1 MERLAGECPKLNQ
14 ADSTGGLAEVSRK
27 KNKMWLAIRIRGL
40 MKCWEALAFLA
51 GSWLI
56 ILLIFTVSFSKE
68 PEKHIKVIRIEE
80 SINPG
85 TAAFL
90 ERGTQQAVQDEA
102 ALLVV
107 ELDTPGGLV
116 TSMRTMV
123 KTIMNAPV
131 PVAVFVSPSG
141 AQAAS
146 AGVFVVLAADIAAMA
161 PGTNIGAAH
170 PVVAGGKEMDETMDT
185 KVVND
190 LVAFIKSI
198 ATRRGRNAEWAEE
211 AVRKSVS
218 VTAEEALKLKVIDL
232 VARDMDDLLDKL
244 EGWPVQTKEGEK
256 KLAFK
261 GFPVQRV
268 QENLR
273 DKILKTVS
281 NPNIAYL
288 LMLIGLA
295 GLYFELSH
303 PGTIF
308 PGVIG
313 GIALILAFYAFQ
325 TLSVNYAGVLLIL
338 LGAVLFLLEIKV
350 TSYGLLSI
358 GGVICL
364 TLGSIMLF
372 NTGAPGLQISWSVLI
387 PAVAVISGFFI
398 TVALLAVRAHM
409 AKPRTGYGALI
420 GEIAVAKEPLAP
432 DGKVFVHG
440 ELWNATSDEI
450 VPEGGRVEVMEVEN
464 LWLKVRKIGDTKH

>member
-1 MERLAGECPKLNQ
+1 MRFATTLHRTIRFCRSFFLL
-14 ADSTGGLAEVSRK
+14 GGL
-27 KNKMWLAIRIRGL
+27 
-40 MKCWEALAFLA
+40 
-51 GSWLI
+51 
-56 ILLIFTVSFSKE
+56 LLILMLTFGFS
-68 PEKHIKVIRIEE
+68 PSTAAGKHIKVITIAE

-90 ERGTQQAVQDEA
+90 ARGTRQAVEDEA
-102 ALLVV
+102 ALIVLQ
-107 ELDTPGGLV
+107 LDTPGGLV
-116 TSMRTMV
+116 SSMRTMV
-123 KTIMNAPV
+123 KTIMNAPI
-131 PVAVFVSPSG
+131 PVVVYVSPSG

-146 AGVFVVLAADIAAMA
+146 AGVFVVMAADIAAMA

-170 PVVAGGKEMDETMDT
+170 PVVAGGKEMDETMDE

-198 ATRRGRNAEWAEE
+198 ASRRGRNAEWAEE

-232 VARDMDDLLDKL
+232 VAQDMNDLMLKL
-244 EGWPVQTKEGEK
+244 EGWSVQTKEGEK
-256 KLAFK
+256 KLALK
-261 GFPVQRV
+261 GLGRETV

-273 DKILKTVS
+273 DKILKTIS

-303 PGTIF
+303 PGAIF

-313 GIALILAFYAFQ
+313 GICLILAFYAFQ

-338 LGAVLFLLEIKV
+338 LGAILFLLEIKV
-350 TSYGLLSI
+350 TSYGMLSV

-372 NTGAPGLQISWSVLI
+372 DTETTGLRISWSVLI
-387 PAVAVISGFFI
+387 PAVLVISGFF
-398 TVALLAVRAHM
+398 VAVAFLALRAHM
-409 AKPRTGYGALI
+409 ARPRTGYQGLI
-420 GEIAVAKEPLAP
+420 GEIAVAQEPLAP
-432 DGKVFVHG
+432 EGKVFVHG
-440 ELWNATSDEI
+440 ELWNATSEDI
-450 VPEGGRVEVMEVEN
+450 VPVGGRVEVIAVEN
-464 LWLKVRKIGDTKH
+464 LWLKVRKIGDTKP

>member
-1 MERLAGECPKLNQ
+1 MRFVAKSTARLKMVFYFLVGSFLVFLMTCNISHSA
-14 ADSTGGLAEVSRK
+14 ATGSHV
-27 KNKMWLAIRIRGL
+27 
-40 MKCWEALAFLA
+40 
-51 GSWLI
+51 
-56 ILLIFTVSFSKE
+56 T
-68 PEKHIKVIRIEE
+68 VIRIEE

-90 ERGTQQAVQDEA
+90 ARGTQQAVEDGA
-102 ALLVV
+102 VLIVL

-116 TSMRTMV
+116 SSMRTMV
-123 KTIMNAPV
+123 KTIMNSPIPV
-131 PVAVFVSPSG
+131 VVYVSPSG

-146 AGVFVVLAADIAAMA
+146 AGVFVVMAADVAAMA

-170 PVVAGGKEMDETMDT
+170 PVVAGGKEMDETMNT
-185 KVVND
+185 KMVND

-198 ATRRGRNAEWAEE
+198 ANRRGRNADWAEE

-218 VTAEEALKLKVIDL
+218 ITAKEALKLNVIDL
-232 VARDMDDLLDKL
+232 IAKDMDDLLLKL

-256 KLAFK
+256 KLALK
-261 GFPVQRV
+261 GVSIERV

-273 DKILKTVS
+273 DKILKTIS
-281 NPNIAYL
+281 NPNIAYI

-303 PGTIF
+303 PGAIF

-313 GIALILAFYAFQ
+313 GISLILAFYAFQ
-325 TLSVNYAGVLLIL
+325 TLSVNYAGLLLIL
-338 LGAVLFLLEIKV
+338 LGAILFLLEIKV

-372 NTGAPGLQISWSVLI
+372 NTGNTGLRVSWSVMI
-387 PAVAVISGFFI
+387 PAVLVISGFFMA
-398 TVALLAVRAHM
+398 VAFLAVRAHM
-409 AKPRTGYGALI
+409 AKPRTGYQGLI

-432 DGKVFVHG
+432 EGKVFVHG
-440 ELWNATSDEI
+440 ELWNATCEDI
-450 VPEGGRVEVMEVEN
+450 VPVGTRVEIIGVEN
-464 LWLKVRKIGDTKH
+464 LLLKVRKIGDTNQ

>member
-1 MERLAGECPKLNQ
+1 MCFVAKLTKPARL
-14 ADSTGGLAEVSRK
+14 R
-27 KNKMWLAIRIRGL
+27 RGF
-40 MKCWEALAFLA
+40 CFLA
-51 GSWLI
+51 GLI
-56 ILLIFTVSFSKE
+56 FILLITSGMSPSAE
-68 PEKHIKVIRIEE
+68 TGEHIKVIRIEE

-90 ERGTQQAVQDEA
+90 ARGTQQAVEDEA
-102 ALLVV
+102 VLLVV
-107 ELDTPGGLV
+107 QLDTPGGLV
-116 TSMRTMV
+116 SSMRTMV
-123 KTIMNAPV
+123 KTIMNAPI
-131 PVAVFVSPSG
+131 PVVVYVSPSG

-146 AGVFVVLAADIAAMA
+146 AGVFVVMSADIAAMA

-185 KVVND
+185 KMVND

-198 ATRRGRNAEWAEE
+198 ASKRGRNADWAEE

-218 VTAEEALKLKVIDL
+218 ITAEEALRLKVIDL
-232 VARDMDDLLDKL
+232 VAQDMNDLLLKL
-244 EGWPVQTKEGEK
+244 EGWQVQTKEGVK
-256 KLAFK
+256 KLSLK
-261 GFPVQRV
+261 GLSTEGVE
-268 QENLR
+268 ENLR
-273 DKILKTVS
+273 DKILKTIS
-281 NPNIAYL
+281 NPNIAYI

-303 PGTIF
+303 PGAIF

-313 GIALILAFYAFQ
+313 GISLILAFYAFQ

-338 LGAVLFLLEIKV
+338 LGAILFLLEIKV

-372 NTGAPGLQISWSVLI
+372 NTGTTGLRVSWSVLI
-387 PAVAVISGFFI
+387 PAVLVISGFFI
-398 TVALLAVRAHM
+398 TVAFLAVRAHM
-409 AKPRTGYGALI
+409 AKPRTGYQGLI
-420 GEIAVAKEPLAP
+420 GEIAIAKESLAP
-432 DGKVFVHG
+432 EGKVFVHG

-450 VPEGGRVEVMEVEN
+450 VPVGSRVEVIGVEN
-464 LWLKVRKIGDTKH
+464 LLLKVRKIGDTKQ

>member
-1 MERLAGECPKLNQ
+1 MQFTAKL
-14 ADSTGGLAEVSRK
+14 EVSTK
-27 KNKMWLAIRIRGL
+27 KSNLL
-40 MKCWEALAFLA
+40 TVLA
-51 GSWLI
+51 GSVLI
-56 ILLIFTVSFSKE
+56 VLLLCSLPLSLAGD
-68 PEKHIKVIRIEE
+68 KHIKVLRIEE

-90 ERGTQQAVQDEA
+90 ARGATQAVEEDA
-102 ALLVV
+102 VLLVV

-116 TSMRTMV
+116 TSMRTMI
-123 KTIMNAPV
+123 KTIMNVPIPV
-131 PVAVFVSPSG
+131 VVFVSPSG

-146 AGVFVVLAADIAAMA
+146 AGVFVVMAADIAAMA

-170 PVVAGGKEMDETMDT
+170 PVVAGGKDMDETMNT

-218 VTAEEALKLKVIDL
+218 ITAEEALKFKVIDL
-232 VARDMDDLLDKL
+232 VARDVDDLLAKL
-244 EGWPVQTKEGEK
+244 EGWPIQTKEGEK
-256 KLAFK
+256 KLALK
-261 GFPVQRV
+261 GLPLETV

-273 DKILKTVS
+273 DRILKTIS

-288 LMLIGLA
+288 LMLIGMA

-303 PGTIF
+303 PGAIF
-308 PGVIG
+308 PGVVG
-313 GIALILAFYAFQ
+313 GISLILAFYAFQ
-325 TLSVNYAGVLLIL
+325 TLSVNYAGVLLII
-338 LGAVLFLLEIKV
+338 LGAILFLLEIKV
-350 TSYGLLSI
+350 TSYGLLSV

-372 NTGAPGLQISWSVLI
+372 NTGAPGLRISWSVLI
-387 PAVAVISGFFI
+387 PAVLVISGFFM
-398 TVALLAVRAHM
+398 TVAFLAMRAHM
-409 AKPRTGYGALI
+409 AKPRTGYQGLI
-420 GEIAVAKEPLAP
+420 GEIAVAKESLAP

-440 ELWNATSDEI
+440 ELWNATSEDI
-450 VPEGGRVEVMEVEN
+450 VPVGSKVEVIEVEN
-464 LWLKVRKIGDTKH
+464 LWLKVRKIGDTKQ

>member
-1 MERLAGECPKLNQ
+1 MKIRLAAKSSKP
-14 ADSTGGLAEVSRK
+14 SRF
-27 KNKMWLAIRIRGL
+27 RRGFT
-40 MKCWEALAFLA
+40 FLA
-51 GSWLI
+51 GLFFV
-56 ILLIFTVSFSKE
+56 LLITCGVSLSATTGKQ
-68 PEKHIKVIRIEE
+68 IKVISIDE

-90 ERGTQQAVQDEA
+90 ARGTQEAEQDEA
-102 ALLVV
+102 VLLVV
-107 ELDTPGGLV
+107 QLDTPGGLV
-116 TSMRTMV
+116 SSMRTMV
-123 KTIMNAPV
+123 KTIMNASV
-131 PVAVFVSPSG
+131 PVVVYVSPSG

-146 AGVFVVLAADIAAMA
+146 AGVFVVMAADVAAMA

-170 PVVAGGKEMDETMDT
+170 PVVAGGKEMDETMNT

-198 ATRRGRNAEWAEE
+198 ASRRGRNADWAEE

-218 VTAEEALKLKVIDL
+218 ITAEEALKLHVVDL
-232 VARDMDDLLDKL
+232 VAKDMNDLLEKL
-244 EGWPVQTKEGEK
+244 EGWPVQTRDGEK
-256 KLAFK
+256 KLALK
-261 GFPVQRV
+261 GASIERI

-281 NPNIAYL
+281 NPNIAYI

-303 PGTIF
+303 PGAIF

-313 GIALILAFYAFQ
+313 GISLILAFYAFQ
-325 TLSVNYAGVLLIL
+325 TLSVNYAGLLLIL
-338 LGAVLFLLEIKV
+338 LGAILFLLEIKV

-372 NTGAPGLQISWSVLI
+372 NTGNSDVQVSWSVLI
-387 PAVAVISGFFI
+387 PAVLVISSFFI
-398 TVALLAVRAHM
+398 AVALLAIRAHI
-409 AKPRTGYGALI
+409 ARPRTGYQGLI
-420 GEIAVAKEPLAP
+420 GEIAVAKEALAP
-432 DGKVFVHG
+432 EGKVFVHG
-440 ELWNATSDEI
+440 ELWNATSEDI
-450 VPEGGRVEVMEVEN
+450 VTAGTRVEVIGVEN
-464 LWLKVRKIGDTKH
+464 LLLKVRKIGDNK

>member
-1 MERLAGECPKLNQ
+1 MQFTAKL
-14 ADSTGGLAEVSRK
+14 EVSTK
-27 KNKMWLAIRIRGL
+27 KSNLL
-40 MKCWEALAFLA
+40 TVLA
-51 GSWLI
+51 GSVLI
-56 ILLIFTVSFSKE
+56 VLLLCSLPLSQAADE
-68 PEKHIKVIRIEE
+68 HIKVIRIEE

-90 ERGTQQAVQDEA
+90 SRGIRQAVEDGA
-102 ALLVV
+102 PLVIV
-107 ELDTPGGLV
+107 QLDTPGGLV
-116 TSMRTMV
+116 SSMRTMV
-123 KTIMNAPV
+123 KTIMNVPIPV
-131 PVAVFVSPSG
+131 VVFVSPSG

-146 AGVFVVLAADIAAMA
+146 AGVFVVMAADIAAMA

-170 PVVAGGKEMDETMDT
+170 PVVAGGKDMDETMGT

-218 VTAEEALKLKVIDL
+218 ITAEEALKLKVIDL
-232 VARDMDDLLDKL
+232 VARDVDELLAKL
-244 EGWPVQTKEGEK
+244 EGWSVQTKEGEK
-256 KLAFK
+256 KLALK
-261 GFPVQRV
+261 GLPLETV

-273 DKILKTVS
+273 DKILKTIS

-288 LMLIGLA
+288 LMLIGMA

-303 PGTIF
+303 PGAIF

-313 GIALILAFYAFQ
+313 GISLILAFYAFQ
-325 TLSVNYAGVLLIL
+325 TLSVNYAGVLLII
-338 LGAVLFLLEIKV
+338 LGAILFLLEIKV
-350 TSYGLLSI
+350 TSYGLLSV

-372 NTGAPGLQISWSVLI
+372 NTGAPGLRISWSVLI
-387 PAVAVISGFFI
+387 PAVLVISGFFM
-398 TVALLAVRAHM
+398 TVAFLAMRAHM
-409 AKPRTGYGALI
+409 AKPRTGYQGLI
-420 GEIAVAKEPLAP
+420 GEIAVAKESLAP

-440 ELWNATSDEI
+440 ELWNATSEDI
-450 VPEGGRVEVMEVEN
+450 VPVGSKVEVIEVEN
-464 LWLKVRKIGDTKH
+464 LWLKVRKIGDTKQ

>member
-1 MERLAGECPKLNQ
+1 MQFTAKL
-14 ADSTGGLAEVSRK
+14 EVSTK
-27 KNKMWLAIRIRGL
+27 KSNLL
-40 MKCWEALAFLA
+40 TVLA
-51 GSWLI
+51 GSVLI
-56 ILLIFTVSFSKE
+56 VLLLCSLPLSLAGD
-68 PEKHIKVIRIEE
+68 KHIKVLRIEE

-90 ERGTQQAVQDEA
+90 ARGATQAVEEDA
-102 ALLVV
+102 VLLVV

-116 TSMRTMV
+116 TSMRTMI
-123 KTIMNAPV
+123 KTIMNVPIPV
-131 PVAVFVSPSG
+131 VVFVSPSG

-146 AGVFVVLAADIAAMA
+146 AGVFVVMAADIAAMA

-170 PVVAGGKEMDETMDT
+170 PVVAGGKDMDETMGT

-218 VTAEEALKLKVIDL
+218 ITAEEALKLKVIDL
-232 VARDMDDLLDKL
+232 VARDMDELLLKL
-244 EGWPVQTKEGEK
+244 EGWPIQTKEGEK
-256 KLAFK
+256 KLALK
-261 GFPVQRV
+261 GLPLETV

-273 DKILKTVS
+273 DRILKTIS

-288 LMLIGLA
+288 LMLIGMA

-303 PGTIF
+303 PGAIF
-308 PGVIG
+308 PGVVG
-313 GIALILAFYAFQ
+313 GISLILAFYAFQ
-325 TLSVNYAGVLLIL
+325 TLSVNYAGVLLII
-338 LGAVLFLLEIKV
+338 LGAILFLLEIKV
-350 TSYGLLSI
+350 TSYGLLSV

-372 NTGAPGLQISWSVLI
+372 NTGAPGLRISWSVLI
-387 PAVAVISGFFI
+387 PAVLVISGFFM
-398 TVALLAVRAHM
+398 TVAFLAMRAHM
-409 AKPRTGYGALI
+409 AKPRTGYQGLI
-420 GEIAVAKEPLAP
+420 GEIAVAKESLAP

-440 ELWNATSDEI
+440 ELWNATSEDI
-450 VPEGGRVEVMEVEN
+450 VPVGSKVEVIEVEN
-464 LWLKVRKIGDTKH
+464 LWLKVRKIGDTKQ

>member
-1 MERLAGECPKLNQ
+1 MQLAAKLGV
-14 ADSTGGLAEVSRK
+14 SIKKFKPLYVVGGSVLIVLLLCTFALSLPGD
-27 KNKMWLAIRIRGL
+27 KN
-40 MKCWEALAFLA
+40 
-51 GSWLI
+51 
-56 ILLIFTVSFSKE
+56 
-68 PEKHIKVIRIEE
+68 IKVLRIEE

-90 ERGTQQAVQDEA
+90 ERGARQAVEEEA
-102 ALLVV
+102 VLLVV

-116 TSMRTMV
+116 TSMRTMI
-123 KTIMNAPV
+123 KTIMNAPI
-131 PVAVFVSPSG
+131 PVVVFVSPSG

-146 AGVFVVLAADIAAMA
+146 AGVFVVMAADIAAMA

-170 PVVAGGKEMDETMDT
+170 PVVAGGKEMDETMNT

-218 VTAEEALKLKVIDL
+218 ITAEEALEIKVIDL
-232 VARDMDDLLDKL
+232 IARDMDELLLKL
-244 EGWPVQTKEGEK
+244 EGWSVQTKAGKK
-256 KLAFK
+256 KLKLK
-261 GFPVQRV
+261 GVPVERV
-268 QENLR
+268 RENLR
-273 DKILKTVS
+273 DRILKTIS

-288 LMLIGLA
+288 LMLIGMA

-313 GIALILAFYAFQ
+313 GISLILAFYAFQ
-325 TLSVNYAGVLLIL
+325 TLSVNYAGVLLII
-338 LGAVLFLLEIKV
+338 LGAILFLLEIKV

-372 NTGAPGLQISWSVLI
+372 NTGAPGLRISWSVLI
-387 PAVAVISGFFI
+387 PAVLVISGFFMA
-398 TVALLAVRAHM
+398 VAFLAVQAHI
-409 AKPRTGYGALI
+409 ARPRTGGQALI
-420 GEIAVAKEPLAP
+420 GEIAVAKESLAP
-432 DGKVFVHG
+432 EGKVFVHG

-450 VPEGGRVEVMEVEN
+450 VPVGAKVEVIGVEN
-464 LWLKVRKIGDTKH
+464 LWLKVRKIGDTKQ

>member
-1 MERLAGECPKLNQ
+1 MRFVAKSTARLRVGFY
-14 ADSTGGLAEVSRK
+14 
-27 KNKMWLAIRIRGL
+27 
-40 MKCWEALAFLA
+40 FLV
-51 GSWLI
+51 GSF
-56 ILLIFTVSFSKE
+56 LIFLMTCNISLSAATGNHVT
-68 PEKHIKVIRIEE
+68 VIRIEE

-90 ERGTQQAVQDEA
+90 ARGTQQAVEDGA
-102 ALLVV
+102 VLIVL

-116 TSMRTMV
+116 SSMRTMV
-123 KTIMNAPV
+123 KTIMNSPIPV
-131 PVAVFVSPSG
+131 VVYVSPSG

-146 AGVFVVLAADIAAMA
+146 AGVFVVMAADVAAMA

-170 PVVAGGKEMDETMDT
+170 PVVAGGKEMDETMNT
-185 KVVND
+185 KMVND

-198 ATRRGRNAEWAEE
+198 ANRRGRNADWAEE

-218 VTAEEALKLKVIDL
+218 ITAKEALKLNVIDL
-232 VARDMDDLLDKL
+232 MAKDMDDLLLKL

-256 KLAFK
+256 KLALK
-261 GFPVQRV
+261 GVSIERV

-273 DKILKTVS
+273 DKILKTIS
-281 NPNIAYL
+281 NPNIAYI

-303 PGTIF
+303 PGAIF

-313 GIALILAFYAFQ
+313 GISLILAFYAFQ
-325 TLSVNYAGVLLIL
+325 TLSVNYAGLLLIL
-338 LGAVLFLLEIKV
+338 LGAILFLLEIKV

-372 NTGAPGLQISWSVLI
+372 NTGNTGLRVSWSVLI
-387 PAVAVISGFFI
+387 PAVLVISGFFMA
-398 TVALLAVRAHM
+398 VAFLAVRAHM
-409 AKPRTGYGALI
+409 AKPRTGYQGLI

-432 DGKVFVHG
+432 EGKVFVHG
-440 ELWNATSDEI
+440 ELWNATCEDI
-450 VPEGGRVEVMEVEN
+450 VPVGTRVEIIGVEN
-464 LWLKVRKIGDTKH
+464 LLLKVRKIGDTKQ

>member
-1 MERLAGECPKLNQ
+1 MQFAAKL
-14 ADSTGGLAEVSRK
+14 EVSTK
-27 KNKMWLAIRIRGL
+27 KLKLL
-40 MKCWEALAFLA
+40 TVLA
-51 GSWLI
+51 GSVLI
-56 ILLIFTVSFSKE
+56 VLLLCSLPLSLAGD
-68 PEKHIKVIRIEE
+68 KHIKILRIEE

-90 ERGTQQAVQDEA
+90 ARGAKQAVEEDA
-102 ALLVV
+102 VLLVV

-116 TSMRTMV
+116 TSMRTMI
-123 KTIMNAPV
+123 KTIMNAPI
-131 PVAVFVSPSG
+131 PVVVFVSPSG

-146 AGVFVVLAADIAAMA
+146 AGVFVVMAADIAAMA

-170 PVVAGGKEMDETMDT
+170 PVVAGGKDMDETMNT

-218 VTAEEALKLKVIDL
+218 ITAGEALKLKVIDL
-232 VARDMDDLLDKL
+232 VARDVDELLLKL
-244 EGWPVQTKEGEK
+244 EGWSIQTKEGEK
-256 KLAFK
+256 KLALK
-261 GFPVQRV
+261 GLPAETVE
-268 QENLR
+268 ENLR
-273 DKILKTVS
+273 DKILKTIS

-288 LMLIGLA
+288 LMLIGMA

-303 PGTIF
+303 PGVIF

-325 TLSVNYAGVLLIL
+325 TLSVNYAGVLLII
-338 LGAVLFLLEIKV
+338 LGAILFLLEIKV
-350 TSYGLLSI
+350 TSYGMLSV
-358 GGVICL
+358 GGIICL

-372 NTGAPGLQISWSVLI
+372 NTGTSGLRISWSVLI
-387 PAVAVISGFFI
+387 PAVLVISGFFM
-398 TVALLAVRAHM
+398 TVAFLAVRAHM
-409 AKPRTGYGALI
+409 ARPRTGYQGLI

-432 DGKVFVHG
+432 EGKVFVHG
-440 ELWNATSDEI
+440 ELWNATSEDV
-450 VPEGGRVEVMEVEN
+450 VPVGSKVEVIEVEN
-464 LWLKVRKIGDTKH
+464 LWLKVRKIGDTKQ

>member
-1 MERLAGECPKLNQ
+1 M
-14 ADSTGGLAEVSRK
+14 
-27 KNKMWLAIRIRGL
+27 I
-40 MKCWEALAFLA
+40 
-51 GSWLI
+51 
-56 ILLIFTVSFSKE
+56 
-68 PEKHIKVIRIEE
+68 
-80 SINPG
+80 
-85 TAAFL
+85 
-90 ERGTQQAVQDEA
+90 
-102 ALLVV
+102 
-107 ELDTPGGLV
+107 
-116 TSMRTMV
+116 
-123 KTIMNAPV
+123 KTIMNAPI
-131 PVAVFVSPSG
+131 PVVVFVSPSG

-146 AGVFVVLAADIAAMA
+146 AGVFVVMAADIAAMA

-170 PVVAGGKEMDETMDT
+170 PVVAGGKDMDETMDT

-218 VTAEEALKLKVIDL
+218 ITAEEALKLKVIDL
-232 VARDMDDLLDKL
+232 VAKDVDDLLAKL

-256 KLAFK
+256 KLALK
-261 GFPVQRV
+261 GFPQETVE
-268 QENLR
+268 ENLR
-273 DKILKTVS
+273 DRILKTIS

-288 LMLIGLA
+288 LMLIGMA

-303 PGTIF
+303 PGAIF

-313 GIALILAFYAFQ
+313 GISLILAFYAFQ

-350 TSYGLLSI
+350 TSYGLLSV
-358 GGVICL
+358 GGIVCL

-372 NTGAPGLQISWSVLI
+372 NTGTPGLRISWSVLI
-387 PAVAVISGFFI
+387 PAVLVISGFFI

-409 AKPRTGYGALI
+409 AQPRTGYQGLI
-420 GEIAVAKEPLAP
+420 GQIAVAKESLAP

-440 ELWNATSDEI
+440 ELWNATSEDI
-450 VPEGGRVEVMEVEN
+450 VPEGSRVEVIGVEN
-464 LWLKVRKIGDTKH
+464 LWLKVRKIGDTKQ

>member
-1 MERLAGECPKLNQ
+1 MRFATKLDGSIKRWGTLALLG
-14 ADSTGGLAEVSRK
+14 
-27 KNKMWLAIRIRGL
+27 
-40 MKCWEALAFLA
+40 

-56 ILLIFTVSFSKE
+56 ILLILALPFSQAAD
-68 PEKHIKVIRIEE
+68 KHIKVIRIEE

-90 ERGTQQAVQDEA
+90 ARGTEQAVDDEA
-102 ALLVV
+102 VLVV
-107 ELDTPGGLV
+107 VQLDTPGGLV
-116 TSMRTMV
+116 SSMRTMV
-123 KTIMNAPV
+123 KTIMNAPI
-131 PVAVFVSPSG
+131 PVVTFVSPSG

-146 AGVFVVLAADIAAMA
+146 AGVFVAMAADIAAMA

-198 ATRRGRNAEWAEE
+198 ASRRGRNAEWAEE

-218 VTAEEALKLKVIDL
+218 ITAEEALKLNVIDL
-232 VARDMDDLLDKL
+232 VASDMGDLLAKL
-244 EGWPVQTKEGEK
+244 EGWSVQTKEGEK
-256 KLAFK
+256 KLALK
-261 GFPVQRV
+261 GLPIQTV

-273 DKILKTVS
+273 DKVLKTVS

-308 PGVIG
+308 PGVVG
-313 GIALILAFYAFQ
+313 GISLILAFYAFQ
-325 TLSVNYAGVLLIL
+325 TLSVNYAGVLLII
-338 LGAVLFLLEIKV
+338 LGAILFLLEIKV
-350 TSYGLLSI
+350 TSYGLLSV

-372 NTGAPGLQISWSVLI
+372 NTGTPGLRISWSVLI
-387 PAVAVISGFFI
+387 PAVLVISGFFI

-409 AKPRTGYGALI
+409 AKPLTGYRGLI

-440 ELWNATSDEI
+440 ELWNATSEDI
-450 VPEGGRVEVMEVEN
+450 VPVGTRVEVVGVEN
-464 LWLKVRKIGDTKH
+464 LWLKVRKIGDTKQ

>member
-1 MERLAGECPKLNQ
+1 MQFTAKL
-14 ADSTGGLAEVSRK
+14 EVSTK
-27 KNKMWLAIRIRGL
+27 KSNLL
-40 MKCWEALAFLA
+40 TVLA
-51 GSWLI
+51 GSVLI
-56 ILLIFTVSFSKE
+56 VLLLCSLPLSLAGD
-68 PEKHIKVIRIEE
+68 KHIKVLRIEE

-90 ERGTQQAVQDEA
+90 ARGATQAVEEDA
-102 ALLVV
+102 VLLVV

-116 TSMRTMV
+116 TSMRTMI
-123 KTIMNAPV
+123 KTIMNAPI
-131 PVAVFVSPSG
+131 PVVVFVSPSG

-146 AGVFVVLAADIAAMA
+146 AGVFVVMAADIAAMA

-170 PVVAGGKEMDETMDT
+170 PVVVGGKDMDETMNT

-218 VTAEEALKLKVIDL
+218 ITAEEALKFKVIDL
-232 VARDMDDLLDKL
+232 VARDVDDLLAKL
-244 EGWPVQTKEGEK
+244 EGWPIQTKEGEK
-256 KLAFK
+256 KLALK
-261 GFPVQRV
+261 GLPLETV

-273 DKILKTVS
+273 DRILKTIS

-288 LMLIGLA
+288 LMLIGMA

-303 PGTIF
+303 PGAIF

-313 GIALILAFYAFQ
+313 GISLILAFYAFQ
-325 TLSVNYAGVLLIL
+325 TLSVNYAGVLLII
-338 LGAVLFLLEIKV
+338 LGAILFLLEIKV
-350 TSYGLLSI
+350 TSYGLLSV

-372 NTGAPGLQISWSVLI
+372 NTGAPGLRISWSVLI
-387 PAVAVISGFFI
+387 PAVLVISGFFM
-398 TVALLAVRAHM
+398 TVAFLAMRAHM
-409 AKPRTGYGALI
+409 AKPRTGYQGLI
-420 GEIAVAKEPLAP
+420 GEIAVAKESLAP

-440 ELWNATSDEI
+440 ELWNATSEDI
-450 VPEGGRVEVMEVEN
+450 VPVGSKVEVIEVEN
-464 LWLKVRKIGDTKH
+464 LWLKVRKIGDTKQ

>member
-1 MERLAGECPKLNQ
+1 MRLVAQLTEPPR
-14 ADSTGGLAEVSRK
+14 SR
-27 KNKMWLAIRIRGL
+27 IGFS
-40 MKCWEALAFLA
+40 FLA
-51 GSWLI
+51 GWFFV
-56 ILLIFTVSFSKE
+56 LLIAYGNFLMASTGKQITVIS
-68 PEKHIKVIRIEE
+68 IDE

-90 ERGTQQAVQDEA
+90 ARGTQQAVEDEA
-102 ALLVV
+102 ELIVL

-116 TSMRTMV
+116 SSMRTMV
-123 KTIMNAPV
+123 KTIMNSPIPV
-131 PVAVFVSPSG
+131 VVYVSPSG

-146 AGVFVVLAADIAAMA
+146 AGVFVVMAADVAAMA

-170 PVVAGGKEMDETMDT
+170 PVVAGGKEMDETMNT
-185 KVVND
+185 KMVND

-198 ATRRGRNAEWAEE
+198 ANRRNRNADWAEE

-218 VTAEEALKLKVIDL
+218 ITAEEALKLNVVNL
-232 VARDMDDLLDKL
+232 VAKDLDDLLLKL
-244 EGWPVQTKEGEK
+244 EGWSVQTKEGEK
-256 KLAFK
+256 KLALK
-261 GFPVQRV
+261 GLPIERV

-273 DKILKTVS
+273 DEILKTVS
-281 NPNIAYL
+281 NPNIAYI

-303 PGTIF
+303 PGAIF

-313 GIALILAFYAFQ
+313 GISLILAFYAFQ

-338 LGAVLFLLEIKV
+338 LGAILFLLEIKV

-372 NTGAPGLQISWSVLI
+372 NTGTTGMRVSWSVLI
-387 PAVAVISGFFI
+387 PAVLVISGFFI
-398 TVALLAVRAHM
+398 AVALLALRAHM
-409 AKPRTGYGALI
+409 VKPRTGYEALI
-420 GEIAVAKEPLAP
+420 GEMAVSKESLAP
-432 DGKVFVHG
+432 EGKVFVHG
-440 ELWNATSDEI
+440 ELWNAISEDI
-450 VPEGGRVEVMEVEN
+450 VPAGTRMEVIGVEN
-464 LWLKVRKIGDTKH
+464 LLLKVRKIGDTKQ

>member
-1 MERLAGECPKLNQ
+1 MWFVAKLTEPARL
-14 ADSTGGLAEVSRK
+14 R
-27 KNKMWLAIRIRGL
+27 RGFS
-40 MKCWEALAFLA
+40 FLA
-51 GSWLI
+51 GLI
-56 ILLIFTVSFSKE
+56 FILLITYGISPSAATG
-68 PEKHIKVIRIEE
+68 KHIKVIDIEE

-90 ERGTQQAVQDEA
+90 ARGTEQAVEEEA
-102 ALLVV
+102 ELIVV
-107 ELDTPGGLV
+107 QLDTPGGLV
-116 TSMRTMV
+116 SSMRTMV
-123 KTIMNAPV
+123 KTIMNSPIPV
-131 PVAVFVSPSG
+131 VVYVSPSG

-146 AGVFVVLAADIAAMA
+146 AGVFVVMAADIAAMA

-185 KVVND
+185 KMVND

-198 ATRRGRNAEWAEE
+198 ANKRGRNADWAEE

-218 VTAEEALKLKVIDL
+218 ITAEEALRLKVVDL
-232 VARDMDDLLDKL
+232 IAKDMNDLLLKL

-256 KLAFK
+256 KLALK
-261 GFPVQRV
+261 GLSIERV

-273 DKILKTVS
+273 DKILKTIS
-281 NPNIAYL
+281 NPNIAYI

-303 PGTIF
+303 PGAIF

-313 GIALILAFYAFQ
+313 GISLILAFYAFQ

-338 LGAVLFLLEIKV
+338 LGAILFLVEIKV
-350 TSYGLLSI
+350 ASYGLLSI

-372 NTGAPGLQISWSVLI
+372 NTGTTGLRVSWSVLI
-387 PAVAVISGFFI
+387 PAVLVISGFFI
-398 TVALLAVRAHM
+398 TVAFLAVRAHI
-409 AKPRTGYGALI
+409 AKPRTGYQGLI
-420 GEIAVAKEPLAP
+420 GEIAVAKESLAP
-432 DGKVFVHG
+432 EGKVFVHG
-440 ELWNATSDEI
+440 ELWNATSDDV
-450 VPEGGRVEVMEVEN
+450 VPVGSKVEVIGVEN
-464 LWLKVRKIGDTKH
+464 LLLKVRKIGDTKQ

>member
-1 MERLAGECPKLNQ
+1 MRFVAKSTARL
-14 ADSTGGLAEVSRK
+14 
-27 KNKMWLAIRIRGL
+27 KMVFY
-40 MKCWEALAFLA
+40 FLV
-51 GSWLI
+51 GSF
-56 ILLIFTVSFSKE
+56 LIFLMTCNISHSAATGSHVT
-68 PEKHIKVIRIEE
+68 VIRIEE

-90 ERGTQQAVQDEA
+90 ARGTQQAVEDGA
-102 ALLVV
+102 VLIVL

-116 TSMRTMV
+116 SSMRTMV
-123 KTIMNAPV
+123 KTIMNSPIPV
-131 PVAVFVSPSG
+131 VVYVSPSG

-146 AGVFVVLAADIAAMA
+146 AGVFVVMAADVAAMA

-170 PVVAGGKEMDETMDT
+170 PVVAGGKEMDETMNT
-185 KVVND
+185 KMVND

-198 ATRRGRNAEWAEE
+198 ANRRGRNADWAEE

-218 VTAEEALKLKVIDL
+218 ITAKEALKLNVIDL
-232 VARDMDDLLDKL
+232 IAKDMDDLLLKL

-256 KLAFK
+256 KLALK
-261 GFPVQRV
+261 GVSIERV

-273 DKILKTVS
+273 DKILKTIS
-281 NPNIAYL
+281 NPNIAYI

-303 PGTIF
+303 PGAIF

-313 GIALILAFYAFQ
+313 GISLILAFYAFQ
-325 TLSVNYAGVLLIL
+325 TLSVNYAGLLLIL
-338 LGAVLFLLEIKV
+338 LGAILFLLEIKV

-372 NTGAPGLQISWSVLI
+372 NTGNTGLRVSWSVMI
-387 PAVAVISGFFI
+387 PAVLVISGFFMA
-398 TVALLAVRAHM
+398 VAFLAVRAHM
-409 AKPRTGYGALI
+409 AKPRTGYQGLI

-432 DGKVFVHG
+432 EGKVFVHG
-440 ELWNATSDEI
+440 ELWNATCEDI
-450 VPEGGRVEVMEVEN
+450 VPVGTRVEIIGVEN
-464 LWLKVRKIGDTKH
+464 LLLKVRKIGDTNQ

>member
-1 MERLAGECPKLNQ
+1 MRFVAKSTARL
-14 ADSTGGLAEVSRK
+14 
-27 KNKMWLAIRIRGL
+27 KMGFY
-40 MKCWEALAFLA
+40 FLV
-51 GSWLI
+51 GSF
-56 ILLIFTVSFSKE
+56 LIFLMTCNISHSAATGSHVT
-68 PEKHIKVIRIEE
+68 VIRIEE

-90 ERGTQQAVQDEA
+90 ARGTQQAVEDGA
-102 ALLVV
+102 VLIVL

-116 TSMRTMV
+116 SSMRTMV
-123 KTIMNAPV
+123 KTIMNSPIPV
-131 PVAVFVSPSG
+131 VVYVSPSG

-146 AGVFVVLAADIAAMA
+146 AGVFVVMAADVAAMA

-170 PVVAGGKEMDETMDT
+170 PVVAGGKEMDETMNT
-185 KVVND
+185 KMVND

-198 ATRRGRNAEWAEE
+198 ANRRGRNADWAEE

-218 VTAEEALKLKVIDL
+218 ITAKEALKLNVIDL
-232 VARDMDDLLDKL
+232 IAKDMDDLLLKL

-256 KLAFK
+256 KLALK
-261 GFPVQRV
+261 GVSIERV

-273 DKILKTVS
+273 DKILKTIS
-281 NPNIAYL
+281 NPNIAYI

-303 PGTIF
+303 PGAIF

-313 GIALILAFYAFQ
+313 GISLILAFYAFQ
-325 TLSVNYAGVLLIL
+325 TLSVNYAGLLLIL
-338 LGAVLFLLEIKV
+338 LGAILFLLEIKV

-372 NTGAPGLQISWSVLI
+372 NTGNTGLRVSWSVLI
-387 PAVAVISGFFI
+387 PAVLVISGFFMA
-398 TVALLAVRAHM
+398 VAFLAVRAHM
-409 AKPRTGYGALI
+409 AKPRTGYQGLI
-420 GEIAVAKEPLAP
+420 GEVAVAKEPLAP
-432 DGKVFVHG
+432 EGKVFVHG
-440 ELWNATSDEI
+440 ELWNATCEDI
-450 VPEGGRVEVMEVEN
+450 VPVGTRVEIIGVEN
-464 LWLKVRKIGDTKH
+464 LLLKVRKIGDTKQ

>member
-1 MERLAGECPKLNQ
+1 M
-14 ADSTGGLAEVSRK
+14 GLATK
-27 KNKMWLAIRIRGL
+27 LIRSIKWRGAPL
-40 MKCWEALAFLA
+40 VMI

-56 ILLIFTVSFSKE
+56 ILLLSPLFSSQAA
-68 PEKHIKVIRIEE
+68 EKHIKVIRIEE

-90 ERGTQQAVQDEA
+90 GRGMQQAVEDEA
-102 ALLVV
+102 EILVV
-107 ELDTPGGLV
+107 QLDTPGGLV

-123 KTIMNAPV
+123 KTIMNTPIPV
-131 PVAVFVSPSG
+131 VVFVSPSG

-146 AGVFVVLAADIAAMA
+146 AGVFVVLAADVAVMA
-161 PGTNIGAAH
+161 PGTNVGAAH

-218 VTAEEALKLKVIDL
+218 ITAEEALELKVIDL
-232 VARDMDDLLDKL
+232 VARDMEDLMAKL
-244 EGWPVQTKEGEK
+244 EGWSVQTKEGEK
-256 KLAFK
+256 KLALK
-261 GFPVQRV
+261 GLPVQRV

-273 DKILKTVS
+273 DKILKTIS

-313 GIALILAFYAFQ
+313 GICLILSFYAFQ
-325 TLSVNYAGVLLIL
+325 TLSVNYAGVLLII
-338 LGAVLFLLEIKV
+338 LGAILFLLEIKV

-372 NTGAPGLQISWSVLI
+372 NTGTPGLRISWSVLI
-387 PAVAVISGFFI
+387 PAVTVISGFFI
-398 TVALLAVRAHM
+398 TVALLAIRAHM
-409 AKPRTGYGALI
+409 AKPLTGYRGLI
-420 GEIAVAKEPLAP
+420 GETAVAMEPLAP

-450 VPEGGRVEVMEVEN
+450 VPKGTRVEVVEVEN
-464 LWLKVRKIGDTKH
+464 LWLKVRKIGDTKQ

>member
-1 MERLAGECPKLNQ
+1 MRFATKLDGSIKRWGTLALLG
-14 ADSTGGLAEVSRK
+14 
-27 KNKMWLAIRIRGL
+27 
-40 MKCWEALAFLA
+40 

-56 ILLIFTVSFSKE
+56 ILLILALPFSQAAD
-68 PEKHIKVIRIEE
+68 KHIKVIRIEE

-90 ERGTQQAVQDEA
+90 ARGTKQAVDDEA
-102 ALLVV
+102 VLVV
-107 ELDTPGGLV
+107 VQLDTPGGLV
-116 TSMRTMV
+116 SSMRTMV
-123 KTIMNAPV
+123 KTIMNAPI
-131 PVAVFVSPSG
+131 PVVTFVSPSG

-146 AGVFVVLAADIAAMA
+146 AGVFVAMAADIAAMA

-198 ATRRGRNAEWAEE
+198 ASRRGRNAEWAEE

-218 VTAEEALKLKVIDL
+218 ITAEEALKLNVIDL
-232 VARDMDDLLDKL
+232 VASDMGDLLAKL
-244 EGWPVQTKEGEK
+244 EGWSVQTKEGEK
-256 KLAFK
+256 KLALK
-261 GFPVQRV
+261 GLPIQTV

-273 DKILKTVS
+273 DKVLKTVS

-308 PGVIG
+308 PGVVG
-313 GIALILAFYAFQ
+313 GISLILAFYAFQ
-325 TLSVNYAGVLLIL
+325 TLSVNYAGVLLII
-338 LGAVLFLLEIKV
+338 LGAILFLLEIKV
-350 TSYGLLSI
+350 TSYGLLSV

-372 NTGAPGLQISWSVLI
+372 NTGTPGLRISWSVLI
-387 PAVAVISGFFI
+387 PAVLVISGFFI

-409 AKPRTGYGALI
+409 AKPLTGYRGLI

-440 ELWNATSDEI
+440 ELWNATSEDI
-450 VPEGGRVEVMEVEN
+450 VPVGTRVEVVGVEN
-464 LWLKVRKIGDTKH
+464 LWLKVRKIGDTKQ